1 MIKGRHAMAIKTL
14 LLIRRSDTH
23 KGVVVPCMNSV
34 TRWDECYNDEHEVQP
49 FEQRYNQNTRKVK
62 KAAGFHILVQDI
74 LSKGH
79 EWVMNDVPDGA
90 ARFDYI
96 IGSGTINDHDAV

>member
-49 FEQRYNQNTRKVK
+49 FEQKVQPK
-62 KAAGFHILVQDI
+62 HKESEESCWVPHPRTGIYYP
-74 LSKGH
+74 KGH

-90 ARFDYI
+90 ARFDYNHWFR
-96 IGSGTINDHDAV
+96 NDDK